1 MPPEVICDEEGA
13 ALIEATLIL
22 PLLLLLV
29 LGMSEISLYLWN
41 WSLAQKAVQ
50 LGVRRAIVADAV
62 AAGPGLDPEASTTYW
77 DGLPPGLSCAPAGG
91 TRSPCP
97 TFTVACD
104 AAQGCSCQGGSCGFI
119 LAAAKLTPILRAMQA
134 VMPDL
139 QPRNVRV
146 RYATNGLGY
155 VGRPVPV
162 PVDVTVSLVD
172 ARYETLFLGN
182 FLGPVLPLRAS
193 AQLPSESLLS
203 R

>member
-1 MPPEVICDEEGA
+1 MPLDVMSDEEGV

-22 PLLLLLV
+22 PLLLVLV
-29 LGMSEISLYLWN
+29 LGLSEISLYFWN

-50 LGVRRAIVADAV
+50 LGVRRAIVSDAV
-62 AAGPGLDPEASTTYW
+62 ATGPGLDPEASTTYW
-77 DGLPPGLSCAPAGG
+77 HGLPPGQSCAPAEG

-97 TFTVACD
+97 EFAVTCD
-104 AAQGCSCQGGSCGFI
+104 AADGCSCQGGACGFV
-119 LAAAKLTPILRAMQA
+119 LDAAKLVPILRGMQA
-134 VMPDL
+134 VLPNL
-139 QPRNVRV
+139 EARNVRV

-162 PVDVTVSLVD
+162 PVDVTVSLI
-172 ARYETLFLGN
+172 ASSYETLFLGD